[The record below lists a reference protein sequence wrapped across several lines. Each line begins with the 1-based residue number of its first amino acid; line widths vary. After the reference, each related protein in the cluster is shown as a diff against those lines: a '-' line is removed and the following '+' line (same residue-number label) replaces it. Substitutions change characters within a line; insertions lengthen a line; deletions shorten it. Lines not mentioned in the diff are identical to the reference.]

1 MTSIEQ
7 QLIKLKIIPVIAI
20 NNLDDVIPLGRT
32 LIQNGLPCAEITFRT
47 DFAAQAIQKLR
58 TTYPDILI
66 GAGTV
71 LTIKQVD
78 DAVEAGA
85 DFIVSPGFN
94 PKTVQYC
101 LDNNVTI
108 IPGINNPSLV
118 EQAMDFGLKTLKF
131 FPAEPSGGT
140 AMLKALSAVYPVKFM
155 PTGGITID
163 NIDDYLS
170 LDSVL
175 ACGGT
180 WMAPSKLIDQGCWQ
194 EIGELVRQA
203 CLKLS

>member
-85 DFIVSPGFN
+85 DFIVSPYF
-94 PKTVQYC
+94 
-101 LDNNVTI
+101 
-108 IPGINNPSLV
+108 
-118 EQAMDFGLKTLKF
+118 
-131 FPAEPSGGT
+131 
-140 AMLKALSAVYPVKFM
+140 
-155 PTGGITID
+155 
-163 NIDDYLS
+163 
-170 LDSVL
+170 
-175 ACGGT
+175 
-180 WMAPSKLIDQGCWQ
+180 
-194 EIGELVRQA
+194 
-203 CLKLS
+203 